1 MEAAEYLIKLVS
13 SVSIRHGAVSKNISL
28 NVIEARPNGN
38 TKELTLGTQN
48 LIAAHSILL

>member
-1 MEAAEYLIKLVS
+1 MERQTLSPGKP
-13 SVSIRHGAVSKNISL
+13 VSKNTSL

-48 LIAAHSILL
+48 LIVAHNILL